1 MKVLMYLSGQPVHDI
16 DPLYLYEEDNSILGS
31 HCGCGSFSLT
41 SSKNHITLANVRLAN
56 KGVCVLFPS
65 RPGIVTMANLV
76 GRKGTYRMA
85 VLEGEAIETAAHR
98 ELQEETG
105 YDFGRFEK
113 VYEYYPAISYSKERL
128 IIYAAYDLIKKEL
141 PPDEDE
147 FIEVKFFTLD
157 KILELI
163 KENKIM
169 DGKTVLSILA
179 YVTFIQKKGL

>member
-1 MKVLMYLSGQPVHDI
+1 MKIDVKVKKHEKIYTGKFINFYADDIIINNKVNTRREYIYYPLAVGIIPVT
-16 DPLYLYEEDNSILGS
+16 EDNRIIMVEQYRYTNDYY
-31 HCGCGSFSLT
+31 SLEIPAG
-41 SSKNHITLANVRLAN
+41 KID
-56 KGVCVLFPS
+56 
-65 RPGIVTMANLV
+65 
-76 GRKGTYRMA
+76 
-85 VLEGEAIETAAHR
+85 EGEALETAAHR

-105 YDFGRFEK
+105 YDFGRLEK

-157 KILELI
+157 EILELI